1 MSHEDHV
8 QVGKNIC
15 DDLQIEMNMHIHTDR
30 PMAASAVTPAK
41 NDVMPIV
48 QWVERD
54 IIDDGLYNATMNQ
67 MKPQSNVM

>member
-1 MSHEDHV
+1 MPTARSSNQPANIKRVSMSHEDHV

-48 QWVERD
+48 Q
-54 IIDDGLYNATMNQ
+54 
-67 MKPQSNVM
+67 